1 MSSIL
6 RSFKSLIYAHC
17 GLVLEG
23 IAEDRLR
30 DIVQSNAEQTGCASL
45 SEYERLIR
53 SNSQLFDAL
62 VGQLTV
68 NETYFFREPEQ
79 LKLLTEVLIPQVL
92 AQKTKQQPVRILSA
106 GCSSGEEPYSLV
118 MALHQI
124 YGERTA
130 ELFQIDAGDLD
141 QNVLNKAE
149 SALYSEFSFRGVD
162 DAVRQRYFK
171 AQKRGYK
178 LANSI
183 SEQVNFYSLNLLA
196 PQYPAQISNYDIIFF
211 RNVSIYFDLDARLRI
226 QRKFY
231 SLMNSQSI
239 LLLGSAETLGND
251 LGIFELVE
259 DSGQYFFIK
268 GNVYRPVASQALS
281 LPQLPFAELA
291 RVDTVAT
298 LHASRTDAEFL
309 VEPIHIQSVEEM
321 TQPASARDAVMPNRL
336 VDLAAIQHLIDD
348 GQQQRA
354 LRLLENFSVH
364 AAEYYAASLL
374 KSWLLLNNQAFTEA
388 GQLLDQALEIEP
400 WSTDAM
406 LMKGLLCKWQQRV
419 DEACQWFKKVIY
431 TNPECWPAHYY
442 LADIRRNQQQF
453 DAAIKSYQIVLRVLA
468 THTSTDKCTAWIP
481 LPLAAS
487 DALFLSQRY
496 IQQLTIALQTTRV
509 DE

>member
-17 GLVLEG
+17 GLVLDG

-79 LKLLTEVLIPQVL
+79 LKLLTDVLIPQVL
-92 AQKTKQQPVRILSA
+92 AQKTNQQPVRILSA

-149 SALYSEFSFRGVD
+149 SALYSKFSFRGVD

-171 AQKRGYK
+171 PQKRGYK
-178 LANSI
+178 LASYI

-196 PQYPAQISNYDIIFF
+196 AQYPAQISNYDIIFF
-211 RNVSIYFDLDARLRI
+211 RNVSIYFDLEARRRI

-239 LLLGSAETLGND
+239 LLLGSAETLAND

-259 DSGQYFFIK
+259 ESGQYFFIK
-268 GNVYRPVASQALS
+268 GNLYRPVASQALS
-281 LPQLPFAELA
+281 VPQGPFA
-291 RVDTVAT
+291 
-298 LHASRTDAEFL
+298 
-309 VEPIHIQSVEEM
+309 
-321 TQPASARDAVMPNRL
+321 
-336 VDLAAIQHLIDD
+336 
-348 GQQQRA
+348 
-354 LRLLENFSVH
+354 
-364 AAEYYAASLL
+364 
-374 KSWLLLNNQAFTEA
+374 
-388 GQLLDQALEIEP
+388 
-400 WSTDAM
+400 
-406 LMKGLLCKWQQRV
+406 
-419 DEACQWFKKVIY
+419 
-431 TNPECWPAHYY
+431 
-442 LADIRRNQQQF
+442 
-453 DAAIKSYQIVLRVLA
+453 
-468 THTSTDKCTAWIP
+468 
-481 LPLAAS
+481 
-487 DALFLSQRY
+487 
-496 IQQLTIALQTTRV
+496 
-509 DE
+509 

>member
-17 GLVLEG
+17 GLVLDG

-79 LKLLTEVLIPQVL
+79 LKLLTDVLIPQVL
-92 AQKTKQQPVRILSA
+92 AQKTNQQPVRILSA

-149 SALYSEFSFRGVD
+149 SALYSKFSFRGVD

-171 AQKRGYK
+171 PQKRGYK
-178 LANSI
+178 LASYI

-196 PQYPAQISNYDIIFF
+196 AQYPAQISNYDIIFF
-211 RNVSIYFDLDARLRI
+211 RNVSIYFDLEARLRI

-239 LLLGSAETLGND
+239 LLLGSAETLAND

-268 GNVYRPVASQALS
+268 GNLYRPVASQALS
-281 LPQLPFAELA
+281 VPQRPFAELA
-291 RVDTVAT
+291 GVDTGAT
-298 LHASRTDAEFL
+298 LHASRTDAEIS
-309 VEPIHIQSVEEM
+309 VEPIHIQSVADI
-321 TQPASARDAVMPNRL
+321 TQPVSALDAVIPNPL

-354 LRLLENFSVH
+354 LRLLESFPVQ
-364 AAEYYAASLL
+364 AAEYYAARLL

-388 GQLLDQALEIEP
+388 DQLLDQALEIEP

-406 LMKGLLCKWQQRV
+406 LMKGLLCKWQQQAE
-419 DEACQWFKKVIY
+419 EACQWFKKVIY
-431 TNPECWPAHYY
+431 TKPECWPAHYY

-453 DAAIKSYQIVLRVLA
+453 DAAIKYYQIVLRVLA
-468 THTSTDKCTAWIP
+468 THSSLDKCTVWIP